1 MRLLMAR
8 LLTDNTARGVSIEVD
23 DAGTIGHQATVVDA
37 VPLAVHR
44 RQARLR
50 GERSDVRSL
59 GREHRI
65 LEQDQRLH
73 TALDHPGKCLV
84 EHGCIRNDKNVA
96 RL

>member
-1 MRLLMAR
+1 MAR

-65 LEQDQRLH
+65 LEQDQRLR
-73 TALDHPGKCLV
+73 TALTILANASSNMAASV
-84 EHGCIRNDKNVA
+84 IMTRM
-96 RL
+96 

>member
-8 LLTDNTARGVSIEVD
+8 LLTDNKARGVSIEVD

-44 RQARLR
+44 QQARLR

-65 LEQDQRLH
+65 LEQDQRLR
-73 TALDHPGKCLV
+73 TALTILANASSSMAASV
-84 EHGCIRNDKNVA
+84 IMTRM
-96 RL
+96 